1 MDWTMRYT
9 ARSGCHVMMGC
20 SMATITSCSPD
31 GQSTEVSLSGYSI
44 HNPFAPAS
52 VLYAMKDNKP
62 FILMNMAPDL
72 DGLKLM
78 DASAQEEYLLKR
90 TLVNLIDFG
99 SGRKEYKD
107 YDHFVIKI
115 VLMNQVDEYGRD
127 KWGSALDLAAVE
139 VDRLAIRA
147 LRSGDLDA
155 LTLED
160 TRGLFASRRLFLVN
174 IAKANKK

>member
-1 MDWTMRYT
+1 VLDRKLLLLPFKNGYLF
-9 ARSGCHVMMGC
+9 
-20 SMATITSCSPD
+20 D
-31 GQSTEVSLSGYSI
+31 GDSS
-44 HNPFAPAS
+44 F
-52 VLYAMKDNKP
+52 
-62 FILMNMAPDL
+62 F
-72 DGLKLM
+72 
-78 DASAQEEYLLKR
+78 
-90 TLVNLIDFG
+90 LVNLIDFG